1 MRKHLLFTAAALTL
15 GFGGVRG
22 SHAEPPSAAVPQ
34 GECDSLQA
42 PAGTELAAHYYAS
55 GVQIY
60 RWSDST
66 WTLVGP
72 DAVLFT
78 DAGRG
83 SKVGTHYAGPTWE
96 SADGG
101 KVVGATA
108 RRCVPDS
115 GAIPW
120 LSLRAVSSAES
131 GIFRRVTFIQ
141 RLHTAGGLAP
151 SAPGR
156 AVGEEARVR
165 YTAEYFFYRPR

>member
-1 MRKHLLFTAAALTL
+1 MRNRLLATATALAL
-15 GFGGVRG
+15 VFGGARAA
-22 SHAEPPSAAVPQ
+22 HAEPRSTTVPQ

-72 DAVLFT
+72 DAVLFA
-78 DAGRG
+78 DAGRA

-141 RLHTAGGLAP
+141 RLHTVGGLAP

-156 AVGEEARVR
+156 SAGDEARVP
-165 YTAEYFFYRPR
+165 YTAEYFFYRPK